1 MNKKGSKGLTTSD
14 KLIGI
19 FLFIVIA
26 IIPLVCKVS
35 NVSVS
40 GEEYNLIRSGD
51 VVNDVFSYSKSVLIL
66 TMGVVTALFMA
77 FQILGED
84 GFTIDFKSMPVI
96 LAGVYILFALVSSIF
111 SEYHHTSF
119 FGISERYEGFF
130 AWLCY
135 MVFMIVA
142 MAFASERKRLDFI
155 LWGFFISGCL
165 VGLVGVLQFFGYNIF
180 STEWGSKLI
189 MGDSYNGVPMT
200 IKFDSVFATLYNPNC
215 AGMYF
220 GMMFSAFC
228 VMAVLMPLK
237 NKVKWIFAVLAV
249 VLGICAIGSNSVGG
263 LLGLVAGIG
272 FAFAVIVCYYIFAVK
287 NKAAIG
293 ITIGGIAAAVIALI
307 VLFNSNAVI
316 IQKVNIII
324 DAFKNGETLKESA
337 SFYEDIQVDGM
348 VGKIITKDGEFAVD
362 YAEAATQFMHNGVVL
377 DPVSEEPMDGGGT
390 KYVYNESGLTWDM
403 CLYRMETKDMFVVN
417 VIGTDSRGTQ
427 TYFLFGEKDGKLTAL
442 DKFGNPVDV
451 NTPARSWGF
460 EGLERL
466 GSNRGYIYSRS
477 LPLLLDNIFIG
488 SGVDTF
494 VFEFPQDDIRGK
506 LNFLGNPY
514 VIIDK
519 PHNMFLQT
527 GINTGVISLIVMLG
541 LFVLYIVQTIKR
553 VFSDKEQ
560 SLNAIRIGIMA
571 GVVAYLVAGMT
582 TDSVVS
588 VAPVFWTL
596 LGTGFGANVINHI
609 RPQKNILK

>member
-142 MAFASERKRLDFI
+142 MAFASDRKRLDFI

-249 VLGICAIGSNSVGG
+249 ILGICAIGSNSVGG

-272 FAFAVIVCYYIFAVK
+272 FAVAVIVCYYIFAVK

-403 CLYRMETKDMFVVN
+403 CLYRMQTKDMFVVN

>member
-1 MNKKGSKGLTTSD
+1 MNKKESKGLTTSD

-142 MAFASERKRLDFI
+142 MAFASDRKRLDFI

-249 VLGICAIGSNSVGG
+249 ILGICAIGSNSVGG

-272 FAFAVIVCYYIFAVK
+272 FAVAVIVCYYIFAVK

>member
-1 MNKKGSKGLTTSD
+1 MNKKGSNGLTTSD

-26 IIPLVCKVS
+26 IIPLVCKV
-35 NVSVS
+35 NNISVS
-40 GEEYNLIRSGD
+40 AEEYNFIRSGD

-84 GFTIDFKSMPVI
+84 GFTIDFKSKPVI
-96 LAGVYILFALVSSIF
+96 LAGVYILFALVSSVF
-111 SEYHHTSF
+111 SSYHHTSF

-130 AWLCY
+130 VWLCY

-142 MAFASERKRLDFI
+142 MAFSSDRKRLDFI
-155 LWGFFISGCL
+155 LWGFFASGCL
-165 VGLVGVLQFFGYNIF
+165 VGLVGILQFFGYNIF

-189 MGDSYNGVPMT
+189 MGDSYNGTPMT
-200 IKFDSVFATLYNPNC
+200 IRFDSVFATLYNPNC

-220 GMMFSAFC
+220 GMMFSVFC

-237 NKVKWIFAVLAV
+237 NKVKWLFAALAV

-272 FAFAVIVCYYIFAVK
+272 FAAVVLICYYVFAVK
-287 NKAAIG
+287 NKAATG
-293 ITIGGIAAAVIALI
+293 ITIGGIIAGVIALI

-316 IQKVNIII
+316 IQKFNVII
-324 DAFKNGETLKESA
+324 DALKNGETLNESE
-337 SFYEDIQVDGM
+337 SFYEDMEVDGM
-348 VGKIITKDGEFAVD
+348 VGKIITKDGEFAID
-362 YAEAATQFMHNGVVL
+362 YAAEATQFMHDGVVL

-390 KYVYNESGLTWDM
+390 VYTYEESGLIWEM
-403 CLYRMETKDMFVVN
+403 CLYEMQTKDMFVVN
-417 VIGTDSRGTQ
+417 VIGTDSGGTQ
-427 TYFLFGEKDGKLTAL
+427 TYFLFGEVEGRLTAL
-442 DKFGNPVDV
+442 DKFGNAVDL
-451 NTPARSWGF
+451 NTPPESWGF
-460 EGLERL
+460 EGVERL
-466 GSNRGYIYSRS
+466 GSNRGYIWSRS
-477 LPLLLDNIFIG
+477 IPLLKQNILIG

-519 PHNMFLQT
+519 PHNMFLQI

-541 LFVLYIVQTIKR
+541 LFVLYVVQTIKR

-560 SLNAIRIGIMA
+560 TLNAIRIGIMA

-596 LGTGFGANVINHI
+596 LGTGFGANVINHEKI
-609 RPQKNILK
+609 KKIVLK